1 MNQDKDIQRSD
12 GFWAGF
18 MRVLSKLFKGVGLI
32 VLTLFVLMT
41 VGVVFLFSGFQ
52 TEAEPTINSDLIE
65 HQIQE
70 AQELTTTKYHYTNA
84 GAFENQNTYHG
95 WNVPFTK
102 KNFIVSYSGLIHA
115 GINLEDVQVDVENL
129 DIIVSLPEP
138 SILSHEID
146 EESIN
151 VLDEDSS
158 IFNPIKVD
166 DYKEFSID
174 QEGIVESQA
183 IERGLLET
191 AAGQARDAITTVL
204 ELNPEVESQGY
215 SVVFK

>member
-1 MNQDKDIQRSD
+1 MNQDKDIQQGN
-12 GFWAGF
+12 GFWNGF
-18 MRVLSKLFKGVGLI
+18 MRVLSKLFRGAGFI
-32 VLTLFVLMT
+32 ILTLLVVMT
-41 VGVVFLFSGFQ
+41 VGVMFLLGGFQ
-52 TEAEPTINSDLIE
+52 TEAEPTLSSDLIE

-84 GAFENQNTYHG
+84 GAFENQNTYRG

-115 GINLEDVQVDVENL
+115 GINLEDVQVEVDNL

-138 SILSHEID
+138 SILSHDID

-191 AAGQARDAITTVL
+191 AAEQARDAITTVL

-215 SVVFK
+215 SVVLK